1 MNKRDVMELRRR
13 FKKDNCTISRLA
25 GCYVDAYKNKL
36 LTFNENFLNLPEDE
50 FYKYMDLAKKTLG
63 GTIGNN
69 LLELEF
75 PGEEEEPGGRQ
86 QFYMGLKSSDLKNED
101 LLERLYDLVI
111 ENYTHTGNYLILVF
125 KDTYDIMSR
134 TSDNMKL
141 DESEEVYEYI
151 LVSICPVDLSKPGL
165 GYREDENRIGSRI
178 RDWIVGAPETGF
190 LFPAFND
197 RGADIHRV
205 DYYIRDAKDSHPE
218 FIEEVLGCG
227 VRRTATELKQ
237 TFQAIVRNAYGQD
250 EDKARVV
257 LSDISESIG
266 NRVEELRADADMGV
280 TSGAPIV
287 LDDRVISEILD
298 ENDVKGAP
306 AQTIRDICHDEFA
319 DETPL
324 LETLVNEKELEKG
337 RQEKRERELVKENA
351 RLKEI
356 LSVTNADGG
365 VIVKVDPSVEGRIS
379 SRIIDDQKFVLIPVD
394 DDETLVINGH
404 ETVI

>member
-101 LLERLYDLVI
+101 LLDRLYDLVI

-237 TFQAIVRNAYGQD
+237 TFQAIVKSAFGQD
-250 EDKARVV
+250 EDKARIV

-266 NRVEELRADADMGV
+266 NRVDELRADADMGI
-280 TSGAPIV
+280 TSGAPVV
-287 LDDRVISEILD
+287 LNDRVISEILD
-298 ENDVKGAP
+298 ENDVKGTP
-306 AQTIRDICHDEFA
+306 AQTIRDVCHDEFA

-324 LETLVNEKELEKG
+324 LETLVTDKELEKG
-337 RQEKRERELVKENA
+337 RIMKRERELVRENA
-351 RLKEI
+351 QLKEI
-356 LSVTNADGG
+356 LSVTNTDGG

>member
-1 MNKRDVMELRRR
+1 MNKRDVLELRRR

-63 GTIGNN
+63 GTVGNN

-75 PGEEEEPGGRQ
+75 PREEEEPGGRQ
-86 QFYMGLKSSDLKNED
+86 QFYMGLKSSDLKNEE
-101 LLERLYDLVI
+101 LLDRLYDLII

-165 GYREDENRIGSRI
+165 GYREDENRIGARI

-190 LFPAFND
+190 LFPAFNE
-197 RGADIHRV
+197 RSSDIHRA
-205 DYYIRDAKDSHPE
+205 DYFIKDAKDSHPE

-227 VRRTATELKQ
+227 VRRTATELKN
-237 TFQAIVRNAYGQD
+237 TFRAIVKSAYGRD
-250 EDKARVV
+250 EEQAETV

-266 NRVEELRADADMGV
+266 NRVEELRADADMGIV
-280 TSGAPIV
+280 SGASIV
-287 LDDRVISEILD
+287 LDDRVINEILE
-298 ENDVKGAP
+298 ENDIKGAP

-324 LETLVNEKELEKG
+324 LEALVTDKELEKG
-337 RQEKRERELVKENA
+337 RAERRERELVSENA

-356 LSVTNADGG
+356 ISVTNSEGG

-394 DDETLVINGH
+394 DDDSIVINGH
-404 ETVI
+404 ETDI

>member
-69 LLELEF
+69 LLELDF

-86 QFYMGLKSSDLKNED
+86 QFYMGLKSSDLKNEE
-101 LLERLYDLVI
+101 LLERLYDLII

-165 GYREDENRIGSRI
+165 GYREDENRIGARI

-197 RGADIHRV
+197 RSADIHRA

-237 TFQAIVRNAYGQD
+237 TFHAIVKSAYGQD
-250 EDKARVV
+250 EEQAKLV

-266 NRVEELRADADMGV
+266 NRVEELRADAENGI
-280 TSGAPIV
+280 TSASPVV
-287 LDDRVISEILD
+287 LNDRVIDEILE
-298 ENDVKGAP
+298 ENDVKGSQ
-306 AQTIRDICHDEFA
+306 AQSIRNICHDEFA
-319 DETPL
+319 DEAPL
-324 LETLVNEKELEKG
+324 LENLVSEKELEKG
-337 RQEKRERELVKENA
+337 RAERRERELVKENA
-351 RLKEI
+351 QLKER
-356 LSVTNADGG
+356 LSVTNTEGG
-365 VIVKVDPSVEGRIS
+365 VIVNVDPSLEGRIS
-379 SRIIDDQKFVLIPVD
+379 SRIIDDQKFVLIPVTD
-394 DDETLVINGH
+394 DDSIVINGH
-404 ETVI
+404 ETDI

>member
-237 TFQAIVRNAYGQD
+237 TFQAIIRSAYGQD

-379 SRIIDDQKFVLIPVD
+379 SRIIDDQKFVLIPVA